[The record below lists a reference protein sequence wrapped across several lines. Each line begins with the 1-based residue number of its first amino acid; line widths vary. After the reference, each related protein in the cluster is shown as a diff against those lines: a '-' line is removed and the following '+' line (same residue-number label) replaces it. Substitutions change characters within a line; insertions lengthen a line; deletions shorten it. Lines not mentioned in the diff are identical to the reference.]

1 MTRRRDNEQ
10 LLKDVAQNVSQGCQS
25 DRVLTERGRS
35 ESVNLLITK
44 DKYDIPGT
52 YSEAIES
59 EQNKKWT
66 TACENE
72 LKSFRINEVY

>member
-1 MTRRRDNEQ
+1 
-10 LLKDVAQNVSQGCQS
+10 
-25 DRVLTERGRS
+25 VLIARGRS

-52 YSEAIES
+52 YSEAMES